1 MDTVAFSMPPL
12 PVFIKGAESVFSA
25 GKRHVRRTFS
35 VFGDGRQ
42 KITPVQLIRCTGS
55 RYADP

>member
-1 MDTVAFSMPPL
+1 MDTVTFSMPPL

-35 VFGDGRQ
+35 VFDLLYHPEPRRPPLPRVSVSGG
-42 KITPVQLIRCTGS
+42 
-55 RYADP
+55 

>member
-1 MDTVAFSMPPL
+1 MDTFTFSMPPL

-35 VFGDGRQ
+35 VFDLLYHPEPRRPPLPRVSVSGG
-42 KITPVQLIRCTGS
+42 
-55 RYADP
+55 